1 MRRTCRNGH
10 TFEKSSDCPTC
21 PTCENIKAT
30 RSPLPKVGA
39 PATRALTGAGVGTL
53 RDVAAWSERDL
64 LALHGVGPRAVEILR
79 EHLAAEGLSFAAES
93 A

>member
-1 MRRTCRNGH
+1 MRRTCKNGH

-21 PTCENIKAT
+21 PTCESIKAT
-30 RSPLPKVGA
+30 QSPLPKVGA
-39 PATRALTGAGVGTL
+39 PATRALTGAGMRTL
-53 RDVAAWSERDL
+53 RDVTAWTEHDL

-79 EHLAAEGLSFAAES
+79 EHLAAEGLSFASES